1 MRDASIESTPPVELH
16 KPPISYSQRVV
27 KDRDEHK
34 YGKFFEISKKFHI
47 NITFF
52 EAITDI
58 PSYGKFLKDLPYN
71 KGKWVKNAMVS
82 LIEEC
87 SAIIQNRLLLKLFI
101 QVTFPSHGLLGMLLL
116 IEHFET
122 LGLV

>member
-1 MRDASIESTPPVELH
+1 MRDALIENTPPIKLH

-58 PSYGKFLKDLPYN
+58 PSYGKFLKDFPYN

-101 QVTFPSHGLLGMLLL
+101 QVTFPSHALLGMLL
-116 IEHFET
+116 
-122 LGLV
+122 